1 MLSAA
6 VVIAVLLGFVMPAV
20 AVQQEPTAERFE
32 FARVAMGTRA
42 RVVLYATDGGS
53 AAEAARLAFD
63 EIERLEQVL
72 SDYRPGSEIR
82 VFQDTAVVG
91 EWTAISPTLAESL
104 RAALAM
110 GSRTDGAFGVTSGAT
125 VLLWRDARESGA
137 LPIDNEIE
145 RARAASAPGGVEVD
159 PGADRARLLRKGVR
173 FDFGGIGKGIAA
185 AAARDVLR
193 EAGHPSCLVDLG
205 GDLALGAPPPEADGW
220 SIDVQTGI
228 TKKASVTL
236 ADMCI
241 ATSGDAEQWA
251 EIDRVRFSH
260 IVDPRTG
267 MALKTGRAATVI
279 HPDGATADALASA
292 ACVLG
297 IDGIERLEESFP
309 EARITLWS
317 SPDET
322 LIESDIGVLAV
333 LLAVLAFLFWFNSTK
348 PGNKFFSI
356 VPMLVF
362 CYFLPTTLTTLG
374 WLPDDSPVYAW
385 IKTYLLPASLVLLI
399 LALDLPGIV
408 RLGPKAIIMLLAGT
422 AGVVIGGPLAFW
434 IMSMVLPESAALPS
448 DAWQGLTALS
458 GSWIGGGANF
468 VALGQIAGATDS
480 MIGLMVIVDVAV
492 ANIWMGVLLF
502 AAGKDKQIDRI
513 TGANTKAIEELKERV
528 AAFQEKSART
538 PTLADYLVML
548 SIAFVGTWIAMRLGE
563 WLAPVVSFSTDDTG
577 SPVPF
582 FGATVWKFILVTSL
596 GLVLSLTRARNYDGV
611 GASKLGSVFL
621 YLLVASIGAHANF
634 VTMFSNPAAAGLLG
648 VGAIWMLVHVAVL
661 LVVAIIIRAPI
672 FFVAVGSQAN
682 IGGAASAPIVA
693 SAFHPSLAPVG
704 VLLAVA
710 GYVLGT
716 YAGLACMAGLKFVAG
731 LQ

>member
-1 MLSAA
+1 VLSAA
-6 VVIAVLLGFVMPAV
+6 VFAALLLAGVAPAGAAVW
-20 AVQQEPTAERFE
+20 QPTAERFE
-32 FARVAMGTRA
+32 FARVAMGTKA
-42 RVVLYATDGGS
+42 RVVLYASDEE
-53 AAEAARLAFD
+53 AAVEAARRAF
-63 EIERLEQVL
+63 ELIEAYEQAL
-72 SDYRPGSEIR
+72 SDYRPGSEVR
-82 VFQDTAVVG
+82 VFQDTAAVG
-91 EWTAISPTLAESL
+91 EWTDVSPLLAESL
-104 RAALAM
+104 RHAQELGA
-110 GSRTDGAFGVTSGAT
+110 RTDGAFGVEAGAT
-125 VLLWRDARESGA
+125 VLLWRDARA
-137 LPIDNEIE
+137 AKTLPSPEEIE
-145 RARAASAPGGVEVD
+145 TARLASGPGGFDVD
-159 PGADRARLLRKGVR
+159 ADADRARVTRGGVK
-173 FDFGGIGKGIAA
+173 FDFGGIGKGLAA
-185 AAARDVLR
+185 AAARNLLI
-193 EAGHPSCLVDLG
+193 ESGHPSCLVDLG
-205 GDLALGAPPPEADGW
+205 GDLALGAAPPGTDGW
-220 SIDVQTGI
+220 AIEVETGFEQS
-228 TKKASVTL
+228 KALTL
-236 ADMCI
+236 ADTCI
-241 ATSGDAEQWA
+241 ATSGDAAQWA
-251 EIDRVRFSH
+251 EIDGVRYSH
-260 IVDPRTG
+260 IVDPRSG
-267 MALKTGRAATVI
+267 KALDVRRAATVI
-279 HPDGATADALASA
+279 HPDGGTADALASA

-297 IDGIERLEESFP
+297 PKGLDALQEGFP
-309 EARITLWS
+309 DAQISLWQI
-317 SPDET
+317 PDEP
-322 LIESDIGVLAV
+322 LIRSNIGVLAV
-333 LLAVLAFLFWFNSTK
+333 LLAVLAFLFWFNSTG

-422 AGVVIGGPLAFW
+422 AGVVIGGPVAFW
-434 IMSMVLPESAALPS
+434 IVSTALPESAALPE
-448 DAWQGLTALS
+448 DTWRGLTALS

-468 VALGQIAGATDS
+468 VALGQIAEATDS

-502 AAGKDKQIDRI
+502 MAGKDKQIDKI
-513 TGANTKAIEELKERV
+513 TGANTRAIEELKERV

-563 WLAPVVSFSTDDTG
+563 WLAPVVSFSTDADG
-577 SPVPF
+577 NPVPF
-582 FGATVWKFILVTSL
+582 FSATVWKFILVTSL

-611 GASKLGSVFL
+611 GASKIGSVFL

-634 VTMFSNPAAAGLLG
+634 IEMFSNPAAAGLLA
-648 VGAIWMLVHVAVL
+648 VGAIWMLIHIIVL
-661 LVVAIIIRAPI
+661 LGVAIIIRAPI

-716 YAGLACMAGLKFVAG
+716 YAGLACMWGLRLVAG
-731 LQ
+731 A